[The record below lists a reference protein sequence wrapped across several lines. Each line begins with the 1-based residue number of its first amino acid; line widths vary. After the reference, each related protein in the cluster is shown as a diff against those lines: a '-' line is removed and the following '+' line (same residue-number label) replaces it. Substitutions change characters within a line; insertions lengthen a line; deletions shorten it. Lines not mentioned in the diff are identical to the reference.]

1 MKLFIQIPCYN
12 EEETL
17 PETLADLPN
26 TIEGI
31 STIEVVVINDGSTD
45 KTIEVARAHGVKHI
59 VDLKYN
65 RGLSYTF
72 GAGIRY
78 CYDHGADIIVNTDA
92 DNQYCGADIP
102 LLVAPILHGNAQMV
116 IGDRQPHSV
125 QHFSPLKKFLQK
137 VGSGVASYF
146 AGVKVPDAASGFR
159 AFSRDLAG
167 RIFLFTQFSY
177 TMETIIMC
185 GQRKIPV
192 TSVPIRTNGPTRPSR
207 LFKSMPHY
215 LLKSALTMIR
225 VYLLYASATLL
236 TNAGLIFII
245 LGTIPGIRFIFLAL
259 ISLSLPTGKLQ
270 SLLLGAILI
279 IIGGLL
285 LIAGLI
291 VHNIQDNRKLIEALY
306 IQSHTTKTPH
316 NE

>member
-12 EEETL
+12 EEATL
-17 PETLADLPN
+17 SETLADIPE

-31 STIEVVVINDGSTD
+31 SSIDVLVINDGSTD
-45 KTIEVARAHGVKHI
+45 KTIEVARANGVKHI
-59 VDLKYN
+59 IDFKYN
-65 RGLSYTF
+65 RGLSHTF
-72 GAGIRY
+72 AAGMRY
-78 CYDHGADIIVNTDA
+78 CYEHGADIVVNTDA

-102 LLVAPILHGNAQMV
+102 LLVAPILNGNAQMV
-116 IGDRQPHSV
+116 IGDRHTHSL

-137 VGSGVASYF
+137 AGSRVASYF
-146 AGVKVPDAASGFR
+146 AGVKVSDAASGFR

-185 GQRKIPV
+185 GQRKIPI
-192 TSVPIRTNGPTRPSR
+192 TSVPIRTNAPTRPSR

-215 LLKSALTMIR
+215 LFNSTVTIIR

-236 TNAGLIFII
+236 TNAALIFIV
-245 LGTIPGIRFIFLAL
+245 LGTIPGIRFLILAL
-259 ISLSLPTGKLQ
+259 MSMSLPTGKLQ
-270 SLLLGAILI
+270 SLLLGAVFI

-285 LIAGLI
+285 LISGLI

-306 IQSHTTKTPH
+306 IQTNRTKAR